1 MDDAISE
8 FQEVGDNI
16 YDMDIDCYNNSESES
31 EESGSD
37 VDKEELA
44 EEIREVDE
52 YHFSK
57 VYDASNLIDKDLLIR
72 RKIPDSSFPLCNKAK
87 QLILDSF
94 NILKEKPSFILYEFQ
109 RYDLN
114 T

>member
-1 MDDAISE
+1 MAVAIEYHCRFGQCGNSSRTKTKIDGAISD

-16 YDMDIDCYNNSESES
+16 DDMDIDCYNNSESES

-37 VDKEELA
+37 VNKEELA

-57 VYDASNLIDKDLLIR
+57 VYDASNLIDQDLLIR
-72 RKIPDSSFPLCNKAK
+72 RKIPDSRFPLCNA
-87 QLILDSF
+87 S
-94 NILKEKPSFILYEFQ
+94 S
-109 RYDLN
+109 
-114 T
+114 